1 MSEVLQSL
9 VDAMSLGSLYALSAL
24 GIGLIFGMLRLIN
37 FAHAE
42 FITVGIYALF
52 AMAGAWFPLA
62 VLVSVV
68 TVVALAL
75 AAERL
80 AFRPVRGAEPA
91 TMLVTSFALSY
102 LLQNVLIVIFGAR
115 PEGLDL
121 LPGLSQPLD
130 VMAEPGELVPSVEK
144 VEALKEKVE
153 TPESATLLQF
163 PGTANAAEDELAETS
178 YEQAAEDLA
187 PSPTAEAKP
196 EDTTEA
202 KPEGGADF
210 EAPSFFSMFDTVD
223 PDAVAQPDEAPVE
236 PLESGSPQI
245 HVADVAVDASSD
257 VGPGVLT
264 HLWQAGANAAVSD
277 RAQLQS
283 LQEKLREISK
293 RMRAG

>member
-1 MSEVLQSL
+1 MTKSPDAFRTISEVAEWLDRPAHVLRFWESKFTQIKPIKRAGGRRYYRPDDML
-9 VDAMSLGSLYALSAL
+9 LLG
-24 GIGLIFGMLRLIN
+24 GIKRLLHDEGMTIKGVQKLLR
-37 FAHAE
+37 E
-42 FITVGIYALF
+42 QGIKH
-52 AMAGAWFPLA
+52 
-62 VLVSVV
+62 
-68 TVVALAL
+68 VA
-75 AAERL
+75 
-80 AFRPVRGAEPA
+80 
-91 TMLVTSFALSY
+91 
-102 LLQNVLIVIFGAR
+102 
-115 PEGLDL
+115 
-121 LPGLSQPLD
+121 GLSQPLD

-178 YEQAAEDLA
+178 YEQAAGDLA
-187 PSPTAEAKP
+187 PNPTAEAMP

-202 KPEGGADF
+202 QPSGGADF

-223 PDAVAQPDEAPVE
+223 PDAVAQSDEAPVE
-236 PLESGSPQI
+236 PPESGSPQI